1 MTSGECVEVVV
12 RAGYQRGPLAADT
25 KFVLPDVLELARQSA
40 HQRLGIVRRRCATRT
55 PLRSNAIASA

>member
-1 MTSGECVEVVV
+1 MPVTS
-12 RAGYQRGPLAADT
+12 AGPLAADT
-25 KFVLPDVLELARQSA
+25 KFVLPDVLDLARQSA